1 MHPRRQ
7 LRWLLVVVCGTL
19 GAATHPAGQA
29 SAAFEAASIKPS
41 DPATQGQGIR
51 LQPGGRFNVLNM
63 PARTLIT
70 FAYQLQAY
78 QLVGGP
84 SWLGS
89 ERFDIVAKID
99 GDVAPARNPGEPDR
113 AMLALRT
120 LLADRFKLVGHR
132 ETRDLDIYAM
142 VLVKPGQ
149 PGPAL
154 KPAADDCSPEALA
167 ARRQA
172 PPGSLPPLFCGLQN
186 QGPGKLALT
195 GMPLSFYATNLSNQ
209 VGRFVVDRTGLEGR
223 WDFKLTFAP
232 APPPGQPAGTTPVAV
247 DPNAPDLFTAL
258 REQLGIK
265 LDATKGPVDVFVVE
279 SIEKPTAD

>member
-1 MHPRRQ
+1 MIPRRR
-7 LRWLLVVVCGTL
+7 LTMVVCAFAC
-19 GAATHPAGQA
+19 AATLHPIAQA
-29 SAAFEAASIKPS
+29 PVAFEAASIKPS
-41 DPATQGQGIR
+41 DPAAQGQGIR

-63 PARTLIT
+63 PVRALIT
-70 FAYQLQAY
+70 FAYQLQGY

-89 ERFDIVAKID
+89 DRFDVVAKID
-99 GDVAPARNPGEPDR
+99 GEVAPPTTPGQPDR

-132 ETRDLDIYAM
+132 ETRELDIYAL

-149 PGPAL
+149 PGPML
-154 KPAADDCSPEALA
+154 KPAEADCSPEALA
-167 ARRQA
+167 ARRGA
-172 PPGSLPPLFCGLQN
+172 PQGSLPPLFCGLRLE
-186 QGPGKLALT
+186 GPGKLALS
-195 GMPLSFYATNLSNQ
+195 GMPLSFYATNVSNQ

-223 WDFKLTFAP
+223 WDFKLSFAP
-232 APPPGQPAGTTPVAV
+232 APPPGQPGGVTTAAV

-265 LDATKGPVDVFVVE
+265 LDATKGPVDVFVVDN
-279 SIEKPTAD
+279 IEKPTTD